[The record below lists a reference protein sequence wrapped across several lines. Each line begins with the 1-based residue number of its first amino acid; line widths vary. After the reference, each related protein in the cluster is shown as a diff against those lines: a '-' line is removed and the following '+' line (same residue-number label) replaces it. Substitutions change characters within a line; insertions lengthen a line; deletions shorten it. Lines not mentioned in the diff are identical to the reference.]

1 MDSVFSVY
9 LVALTT
15 STYKKTGLKKLKY
28 AIIAFSLFCFFL
40 IYENL
45 EHLYSFDN
53 PSTDTIIPLTALTV
67 LVFFFLINIKKTQIH
82 QKVSYDE

>member
-15 STYKKTGLKKLKY
+15 STYKKTGLKKLKV

-40 IYENL
+40 IYKNL
-45 EHLYSFDN
+45 ERLYSFAN
-53 PSTDTIIPLTALTV
+53 PSTDTIIPLKALTV
-67 LVFFFLINIKKTQIH
+67 LVFFFLAIIKKTQIH
-82 QKVSYDE
+82 QNVSYDE